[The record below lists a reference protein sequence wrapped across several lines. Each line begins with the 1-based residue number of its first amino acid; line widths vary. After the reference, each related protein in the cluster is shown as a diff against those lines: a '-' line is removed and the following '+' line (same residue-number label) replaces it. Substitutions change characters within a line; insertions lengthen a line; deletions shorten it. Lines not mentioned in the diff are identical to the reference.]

1 MIESSRTWGM
11 DGLRIFARLPRGKPG
26 VRERGPSSQCLYLP
40 YEICAEG
47 IPQAGRIPGGAVSPR
62 IHSRSLASL
71 SAAIWWRCF
80 SAATRDWQGSRVGA
94 GNALHGCS
102 SCPYPI
108 RIRRLSGIC
117 PGCGPVGVHDSRSL
131 ASLSAATP
139 ACIEFLGS
147 TLFPGS
153 TTLRFP
159 GGGRPSALG
168 TSIAVTP
175 KFVGIPVFDEIRSSF
190 EFSTSDPVRSGEVRR
205 VCLEETDLE
214 GGDLR
219 WRRWSEKGEAT

>member
-1 MIESSRTWGM
+1 MSAGWQFHRVVLKSQAICIGNSPSQVNGTGYPDHGSMSNRHRGSESPAMIEGWGGGVGTDSLGLKSCSPLGGSVRIGGDSGSARRGEGWGVLKGAART
-11 DGLRIFARLPRGKPG
+11 
-26 VRERGPSSQCLYLP
+26 

-62 IHSRSLASL
+62 IQSGGAVSR
-71 SAAIWWRCF
+71 RP
-80 SAATRDWQGSRVGA
+80 QGTGKAVGSVQEMH
-94 GNALHGCS
+94 LHGCS

-153 TTLRFP
+153 QPSDFQEAV
-159 GGGRPSALG
+159 GRQH
-168 TSIAVTP
+168 
-175 KFVGIPVFDEIRSSF
+175 
-190 EFSTSDPVRSGEVRR
+190 
-205 VCLEETDLE
+205 
-214 GGDLR
+214 
-219 WRRWSEKGEAT
+219 